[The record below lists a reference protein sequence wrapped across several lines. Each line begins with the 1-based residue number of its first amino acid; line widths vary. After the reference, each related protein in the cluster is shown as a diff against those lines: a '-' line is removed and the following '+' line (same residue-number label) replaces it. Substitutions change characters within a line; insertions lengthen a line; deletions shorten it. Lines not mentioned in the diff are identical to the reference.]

1 MVTAKF
7 NGESYATAYGLWQY
21 DYGCALCIEGLL
33 LPPCVE
39 VQFSHN
45 DTGGDAE
52 LVDGTTIDGKTYVP
66 IPQHY
71 LEDKSVTDYDFY
83 AFVFLYD
90 QSGGQTINRIRIPVR
105 SKPRPVT
112 YVSPDQDS
120 AFRAAV
126 KEINEAATHAG
137 EYERQA
143 ERWAIGREDIPDSMT
158 DNAKYYADQVKDLM
172 DSVSGQ
178 IIEKLNNKAD
188 GISVSGDRIRLFSGD
203 KLIYETK
210 FDTNGG
216 SFEEWKEAR

>member
-1 MVTAKF
+1 MMTQG
-7 NGESYATAYGLWQY
+7 GE
-21 DYGCALCIEGLL
+21 
-33 LPPCVE
+33 
-39 VQFSHN
+39 
-45 DTGGDAE
+45 AE

-105 SKPRPVT
+105 SKPRPMT
-112 YVSPDQDS
+112 YVSPDQES

-126 KEINEAATHAG
+126 KEINEAAAYAG
-137 EYERQA
+137 EHERQA
-143 ERWAIGREDIPDSMT
+143 ERWAIGREDISDSMT
-158 DNAKYYADQVKDLM
+158 DNAKYYADQVRDLM
-172 DSVSGQ
+172 DGVSGQ

-203 KLIYETK
+203 KLIYENK
-210 FDTNGG
+210 FDIYGG